1 MSKYIDAEKIP
12 WTDLNNGIGGVNV
25 YVTFLE
31 KVARMPA
38 ADVAEVWHG
47 RWEHVEPAPY
57 NLFYATC
64 SVCGERQ
71 TIEVANYCPMC
82 GASMRE
88 VNK

>member
-47 RWEHVEPAPY
+47 RWEHCRACTV
-57 NLFYATC
+57 
-64 SVCGERQ
+64 
-71 TIEVANYCPMC
+71 
-82 GASMRE
+82 
-88 VNK
+88 